1 MLRKYMHFCR
11 EKGKEKENVKAM
23 ISDIGIQ
30 SHRENIL
37 LLGIT
42 EEQIEGNEEDNI
54 IKELV

>member
-1 MLRKYMHFCR
+1 MHFCR